1 MIQIR
6 KNVFE
11 TNSSS
16 THSLVISKKD
26 REYDYCLPVE
36 DDGTLVVTFGEFGW
50 GPELLIAPIEK
61 LSYLVTD
68 RCGIYD
74 IPEELKNADDDA
86 IYDFIMEESEAIR
99 DIVEVVKSCCPDVKD
114 VVFELCDSWNP
125 FGYVDHQSQGTSYDN
140 SDLSTEEIIF
150 SNKVIIMIDNDNS
163 CNFEEYFTDWQ
174 GNPPTKDI
182 EKLFR

>member
-16 THSLVISKKD
+16 THSLVISKKE
-26 REYDYCLPVE
+26 RSYDYSLPVD
-36 DDGTLVVTFGEFGW
+36 DDGTLTITFGEFGW

-68 RCGIYD
+68 RSGLYD

-86 IYDFIMEESEAIR
+86 IYDFIMEESEAIK
-99 DIVEVVKSCCPDVKD
+99 DIVEVVKSCCPEVKE
-114 VVFELCDSWNP
+114 VRFELGDSWNP
-125 FGYVDHQSQGTSYDN
+125 FGYVDHQSQGTSYDM
-140 SDLSTEEIIF
+140 DLSIEEIVF
-150 SNKVIIMIDNDNS
+150 SNKVIIMIANDNGYYYD
-163 CNFEEYFTDWQ
+163 EYFTDWQ

-182 EKLFR
+182 ETLFND